1 MHKYIV
7 KSVILFYII
16 WFTSY
21 SNSLFAQQMPLYSEY
36 MFNTFEINPAY
47 AGYRNAIQITSMFR
61 KQWTGFKTAPQSTY
75 FSVDMPISNK
85 RIGLGLK
92 IVDDRD
98 AITKTF
104 GAQSA
109 YSFKIPV
116 GENSTL
122 ALGLQGGV
130 LSYKSDF
137 TKIDVIDAN
146 DPAFSQNTNSLK
158 LNFGTGVFFNSEN
171 FYVGL
176 STPNLIRNNIGKVS
190 DGGATLNDVKQ
201 NMHLYFNT
209 GYIFKLNDD
218 LLIKPS
224 VLLRGVAGSPI
235 SFDMNVNL
243 WIADALSL
251 GVSYRNQA
259 AVVGIID
266 IKILPNL
273 RLGYAYDHNINR
285 FNLISKGSHEIILR
299 YEIPLNG
306 EALVSPR
313 YF

>member
-7 KSVILFYII
+7 KSAILFYTIG
-16 WFTSY
+16 FTSY
-21 SNSLFAQQMPLYSEY
+21 SNSLFAQKRPLYSEY

-47 AGYRNAIQITSMFR
+47 AGYKNVIQITSMFR
-61 KQWTGFKTAPQSTY
+61 KQWTGFKTAPQSSY
-75 FSVDMPISNK
+75 FSVDMPIPNK

-92 IVDDRD
+92 IVDDKD
-98 AITKTF
+98 EITKTF

-109 YSFKIPV
+109 YSFKIPM

-122 ALGLQGGV
+122 ALGLEAGV
-130 LSYKSDF
+130 LSYNSDF
-137 TKIDVIDAN
+137 SKIDVIDAN
-146 DPAFSQNTNSLK
+146 DPSFSQNTNSLK

-176 STPNLIRNNIGKVS
+176 STPNLIRNVS
-190 DGGATLNDVKQ
+190 DGGASLNDVKQ
-201 NMHLYFNT
+201 NIYWYFNT
-209 GYIFKLNDD
+209 GYVYKLSDD

-224 VLLRGVAGSPI
+224 VLMRGESQSLT
-235 SFDMNVNL
+235 SFDINVNL
-243 WIADALSL
+243 WIADVLSL

-266 IKILPNL
+266 LKMLPNL
-273 RLGYAYDHNINR
+273 RLGYAYDHNINQ
-285 FNLISKGSHEIILR
+285 FKIISKGSHEIILR